1 VSAGL
6 KALDMDQ
13 PEDLLKQLAAAG
25 ELGDDELPLAET
37 ALILAALDHKAI
49 DLAPYRAH
57 LAKLAEDARAG
68 FTALRRGMTE
78 VEALARTLADT
89 IAVRHGYAGDSTT
102 FDDPQNADLI
112 RVIDR
117 RRGLPVS
124 LGILYIETA
133 RRLGVSAKGL
143 NTPGHFLLALGD
155 EERAKVIDPFNAG
168 VVLNREELR
177 PVPPTMQGEVA
188 EYGPV
193 SARDVLLRLLNNIR
207 TRALAG
213 KDMIRTLTIMER
225 MVLVAPRRP
234 DLWLDL
240 ANANREVGKLNGA
253 IRAAESCLRLAGDRS
268 STGREAAFVLHSLK
282 RMVN

>member
-1 VSAGL
+1 
-6 KALDMDQ
+6 MDK
-13 PEDLLKQLAAAG
+13 PEDLLKHLAATG
-25 ELGDDELPLAET
+25 ELADDDVPLADT
-37 ALILAALDHKAI
+37 ALNLAALDHRGVE
-49 DLAPYRAH
+49 LQPYRDH

-68 FTALRRGMTE
+68 VGALRRGMSE
-78 VEALARTLADT
+78 IDAVARVLADV
-89 IAVRHGYAGDSTT
+89 IATRHGYSGDQTT

-112 RVIDR
+112 RVVDR

-133 RRLGVSAKGL
+133 RRVGAMAKGL
-143 NTPGHFLLALGD
+143 NTPGHFLLAIGED
-155 EERAKVIDPFNAG
+155 EHAKVLDPFNAG
-168 VVLNREELR
+168 VVLSPQELR
-177 PVPPTMQGEVA
+177 PLPPVPLGDTA

-213 KDMIRTLTIMER
+213 KDLIRGLTIVER
-225 MVLVAPRRP
+225 MVLIAPRRA

-240 ANANREVGKLNGA
+240 SNANREVGKLKGA
-253 IRAAESCLRLAGDRS
+253 ILAAESCLKLAGEK
-268 STGREAAFVLHSLK
+268 STIGREAAFALLSLK

>member
-1 VSAGL
+1 L
-6 KALDMDQ
+6 
-13 PEDLLKQLAAAG
+13 
-25 ELGDDELPLAET
+25 
-37 ALILAALDHKAI
+37 LAALDHRAV
-49 DLAPYRAH
+49 DLAPYRDH

-68 FTALRRGMTE
+68 LAALRRGMSETD
-78 VEALARTLADT
+78 ALARSLADT
-89 IAVRHGYAGDSTT
+89 IAVRHGYAGDSAT

-133 RRLGVSAKGL
+133 RRLGATARGL
-143 NTPGHFLLALGD
+143 NTPGHFLLALGE

-168 VVLNREELR
+168 VLLHPDELR
-177 PVPPTMQGEVA
+177 PVLPALQGEA

-213 KDMIRTLTIMER
+213 KDMVRSLTIMER
-225 MVLVAPRRP
+225 MVLIAPRRAE
-234 DLWLDL
+234 LWLDL
-240 ANANREVGKLNGA
+240 ANANRDVGKLKGA
-253 IRAAESCLRLAGDRS
+253 IRAAENCLQLAGDDS
-268 STGREAAFVLHSLK
+268 NAGREAAFVLISLK

>member
-1 VSAGL
+1 
-6 KALDMDQ
+6 MDQ
-13 PEDLLKQLAAAG
+13 PEVLLKQLDAVGAMN
-25 ELGDDELPLAET
+25 DDDLPLAET
-37 ALILAALDHKAI
+37 ALLLAALDHRAV
-49 DLAPYRAH
+49 DLAPYRDH

-68 FTALRRGMTE
+68 LATLRRGMSETD
-78 VEALARTLADT
+78 ALARSLADT
-89 IAVRHGYAGDSTT
+89 IAVRHGYAGDSAT

-133 RRLGVSAKGL
+133 RRLGATARGL
-143 NTPGHFLLALGD
+143 NTPGHFLLALGE

-168 VVLNREELR
+168 VLLHPDELR
-177 PVPPTMQGEVA
+177 PVLPALQGEA

-213 KDMIRTLTIMER
+213 KDMVRSLTIMER
-225 MVLVAPRRP
+225 MVLIAPRRAE
-234 DLWLDL
+234 LWLDL
-240 ANANREVGKLNGA
+240 ANANRDVGKLKGA
-253 IRAAESCLRLAGDRS
+253 IRAAENCLQLAGDDS
-268 STGREAAFVLHSLK
+268 NAGREAAFVLISLK